1 MENNKQSI
9 YELLNTFR
17 ENSTD
22 FTDNFCIVNGEPLPL
37 QNVESMGFNEFAIR
51 SKINMPRKLYKYFPN
66 TSTYITDPETHRRK
80 KINYSHRAL
89 QSNEV
94 YLNSPANFD
103 DVYDSNIFVDWEKY
117 LLARLNYYIS
127 FCDID
132 IAGNSDLSH
141 ILYVMATEMFN
152 AVQNEQ
158 NIVNAFKRSPID
170 EGAKLAIEN
179 FALSVFAEVT
189 NGSLWQE
196 AIVRTIRNE
205 YQKLCG
211 LTQETFR
218 ISCFATTPFSQLMWG
233 GSYADCHRGFC
244 IEYDVLPD
252 DSKYSEIFQ
261 NLFPVVYSKTR
272 SEITSELLHWQD
284 ANITDSSLWHIYF
297 NGLLRKSFDW
307 AYQNEWR
314 LLQPTK
320 AEIKGFSV
328 PFFPISKVY
337 LGNRMNRRER
347 TKIIKICKEQ
357 NIPYVGVRRTDDRF
371 EMCECPIKCE
381 VCPQYTSTAKL

>member
-17 ENSTD
+17 QNSTE

-66 TSTYITDPETHRRK
+66 MSTYITDPETHRRK

-170 EGAKLAIEN
+170 EGAKLAIE
-179 FALSVFAEVT
+179 
-189 NGSLWQE
+189 
-196 AIVRTIRNE
+196 
-205 YQKLCG
+205 KL
-211 LTQETFR
+211 
-218 ISCFATTPFSQLMWG
+218 
-233 GSYADCHRGFC
+233 
-244 IEYDVLPD
+244 
-252 DSKYSEIFQ
+252 
-261 NLFPVVYSKTR
+261 
-272 SEITSELLHWQD
+272 
-284 ANITDSSLWHIYF
+284 
-297 NGLLRKSFDW
+297 LLR
-307 AYQNEWR
+307 
-314 LLQPTK
+314 
-320 AEIKGFSV
+320 
-328 PFFPISKVY
+328 
-337 LGNRMNRRER
+337 
-347 TKIIKICKEQ
+347 
-357 NIPYVGVRRTDDRF
+357 
-371 EMCECPIKCE
+371 
-381 VCPQYTSTAKL
+381 

>member
-1 MENNKQSI
+1 
-9 YELLNTFR
+9 
-17 ENSTD
+17 
-22 FTDNFCIVNGEPLPL
+22 
-37 QNVESMGFNEFAIR
+37 
-51 SKINMPRKLYKYFPN
+51 
-66 TSTYITDPETHRRK
+66 
-80 KINYSHRAL
+80 L

-158 NIVNAFKRSPID
+158 NIVSAFKRSPID
-170 EGAKLAIEN
+170 KGAKLAIEN

-252 DSKYSEIFQ
+252 DSKYSEIYQ

-371 EMCECPIKCE
+371 EMSECPIKCE
-381 VCPQYTSTAKL
+381 DCPQYTSTAKL

>member
-1 MENNKQSI
+1 M
-9 YELLNTFR
+9 
-17 ENSTD
+17 
-22 FTDNFCIVNGEPLPL
+22 
-37 QNVESMGFNEFAIR
+37 
-51 SKINMPRKLYKYFPN
+51 
-66 TSTYITDPETHRRK
+66 
-80 KINYSHRAL
+80 
-89 QSNEV
+89 
-94 YLNSPANFD
+94 
-103 DVYDSNIFVDWEKY
+103 
-117 LLARLNYYIS
+117 
-127 FCDID
+127 
-132 IAGNSDLSH
+132 
-141 ILYVMATEMFN
+141 
-152 AVQNEQ
+152 
-158 NIVNAFKRSPID
+158 
-170 EGAKLAIEN
+170 
-179 FALSVFAEVT
+179 
-189 NGSLWQE
+189 WQE

-205 YQKLCG
+205 HQKLCG

-252 DSKYSEIFQ
+252 DSKYSEIYQ

-284 ANITDSSLWHIYF
+284 ANITNSSLWHIYF

-381 VCPQYTSTAKL
+381 VCPQYTSAAKL

>member
-17 ENSTD
+17 QNSTD

-66 TSTYITDPETHRRK
+66 TITYITDPETHRRK

-117 LLARLNYYIS
+117 LFARLNYYIS

-244 IEYDVLPD
+244 IEYDVLPN
-252 DSKYSEIFQ
+252 DSKYSEIYQ

-381 VCPQYTSTAKL
+381 SCPQYTGAYK

>member
-1 MENNKQSI
+1 MQSI
-9 YELLNTFR
+9 YELLNYFR
-17 ENSTD
+17 QNNAD
-22 FTDNFCIVNGEPLPL
+22 FTNNFCIVNGEPIPI
-37 QNVESMGFNEFAIR
+37 QSIETMGIDEFAKR
-51 SKINMPRKLYKYFPN
+51 SKTYMPKKLYKYFPN
-66 TSTYITDPETHRRK
+66 KSQFVTDPETHKRK
-80 KINYSHRAL
+80 RVNYSHKAL

-94 YLNSPANFD
+94 YLNSPSNFD

-117 LLARLNYYIS
+117 LLARLCYYGSLCGIESVDNNDIS
-127 FCDID
+127 
-132 IAGNSDLSH
+132 NM
-141 ILYVMATEMFN
+141 LYVLATEMFN
-152 AVQNEQ
+152 ALQNEKD
-158 NIVNAFKRSPID
+158 IVKAFKCHYAS
-170 EGAKLAIEN
+170 EGAKLAVEN
-179 FALSVFAEVT
+179 FALSVLTETT
-189 NGSLWQE
+189 NGVVWQD

-205 YQKLCG
+205 YQRLCG

-244 IEYDVLPD
+244 IEYDVLPEAPQ
-252 DSKYSEIFQ
+252 YAEIYQ
-261 NLFPVVYSKTR
+261 NIFPVVYSKTR
-272 SEITSELLHWQD
+272 SEITNELLHWQD
-284 ANITDSSLWHIYF
+284 ANITDRSLWHIYF

-337 LGNRMNRRER
+337 LGNRMSRKER
-347 TKIIKICKEQ
+347 AKIIKICKEQ
-357 NIPYVGVRRTDDRF
+357 NIPYVGVRRADDRF

-381 VCPQYTSTAKL
+381 DCPQYTGSAKL